1 MTMDWLREIFSHP
14 HPADLGVVAFK
25 TGVVYLFLVAGLR
38 VAGTRELGQMN
49 IYDLVLVIVLANS
62 VQNAMVGSDITLL
75 GGLVAATTLLI
86 LNRVLNSVIE
96 RSPKLEHLLVGEP
109 SLIVSN
115 GHILRQRMKRLGI
128 TPEQLFAALREHG
141 LERPEDAAMCVLE
154 VDGSLSIV
162 PKEADVHRTRRHF
175 RALRLS

>member
-1 MTMDWLREIFSHP
+1 MDLRWLSAVFTHP
-14 HPADLGVVAFK
+14 HPVDLGFVALK
-25 TGVVYLFLVAGLR
+25 TAVVYLFLVAGLR
-38 VAGTRELGQMN
+38 IAGTRELGQMN
-49 IYDLVLVIVLANS
+49 LYDLVLVIVLANS
-62 VQNAMVGSDITLL
+62 VQNAMVGSDTTLL
-75 GGLVAATTLLI
+75 GGLVAAATLLLLNRI
-86 LNRVLNSVIE
+86 LNALVE

-109 SLIVSN
+109 SLIISN
-115 GHILRQRMKRLGI
+115 GHILKQRMRRLGI

-162 PKEADVHRTRRHF
+162 PKDAQVHRTRRHF